1 MRATPIALLIGLSLA
16 AVPAAAQTTVAP
28 AAAASA
34 AASDTLWAPKPTGVY
49 DLVATVNGEPHDAVL
64 GLTTDS
70 TGATKANVD
79 SEGQSHPMTVA
90 FNGAEMVLTTD
101 TPQGTMTL
109 RLKRQGDKLTGSWQ
123 RVMEGGKLEGTRR
136 P

>member
-1 MRATPIALLIGLSLA
+1 MRVTPIALLLGLCLA
-16 AVPAAAQTTVAP
+16 AVPAAAQT
-28 AAAASA
+28 AAATA
-34 AASDTLWAPKPTGVY
+34 AASDTLWGEKPTGVY
-49 DLVATVNGEPHDAVL
+49 DLVADVNGEPHNAVL

-79 SEGQSHPMTVA
+79 SEGQSHPMTLA

>member
-1 MRATPIALLIGLSLA
+1 MRVIPIALLFGLSLA
-16 AVPAAAQTTVAP
+16 AVPAAAQTAAAP
-28 AAAASA
+28 AT
-34 AASDTLWAPKPTGVY
+34 ASDTLWGPKPTGVY
-49 DLVATVNGEPHDAVL
+49 DLVATVNGNPHDAVL

-101 TPQGTMTL
+101 TPEGTMTL

>member
-1 MRATPIALLIGLSLA
+1 M
-16 AVPAAAQTTVAP
+16 
-28 AAAASA
+28 
-34 AASDTLWAPKPTGVY
+34 Y
-49 DLVATVNGEPHDAVL
+49 DLVATVNGNPHDAVL

-101 TPQGTMTL
+101 TPEGTMTL

>member
-1 MRATPIALLIGLSLA
+1 MRVIPIALLFGLSLA
-16 AVPAAAQTTVAP
+16 AVPAAAQTAAAP
-28 AAAASA
+28 AT
-34 AASDTLWAPKPTGVY
+34 ASDTLWGPKPTGVY
-49 DLVATVNGEPHDAVL
+49 DLVATVNGNPHDAVL
-64 GLTTDS
+64 GLTPDS
-70 TGATKANVD
+70 TGTTKANVD